1 MEKFADFAIKRRF
14 PLLVAILIIT
24 LFFLYQLINPL
35 GFFTDAPILKL
46 RIDTD
51 FAELLPQRHPYIK
64 IHNKIKETF
73 GGANQVI
80 IMVQVR
86 KGDIFNQETLGK
98 VKEISERLE
107 QFPAVDRYKIRSI
120 AMSKMKHFKFT
131 SGTMD
136 ISPLMFPE
144 IPHNQE
150 EMEELKKKIYSE
162 GRYYGP
168 YVSWD
173 SKKTLILV
181 DFFEEELAEIG
192 YDEVFNAFIELQN
205 EMEDENHIINIAGEP
220 VHLGY
225 IRALN
230 RKVLVVLGIT
240 TLAIMILLYFYYR
253 SKRGMFIPI
262 MSAAASGIW
271 GLGFMAMAGFNLD
284 PLILVLPFLIS
295 LMTARHSM
303 QLINRYL
310 EEVETGA
317 DVKAASHTLISSMF
331 APGVTGII
339 TDALGIGLVAI
350 ASIPILQNI
359 SIACAFWSV
368 ATVILALLFTPLVL
382 SYIKPSKRLMAQIE
396 DIKDKRDK
404 PQMLDRMLAW
414 LGAMVTGSGKWVI
427 VAANVVLV
435 VVGFQYASTLHV
447 GDFFPGSSILWPW
460 HRYNKDAMRITTN
473 MPLLNPLYV
482 VLEGE
487 KGGFISE
494 ADTIREMERFRRFI
508 MKHPRVMFV
517 SSISD
522 KLPSFLMASHEANPN
537 WSHMPNEDKVL
548 SFLYRHMVYSGE
560 PGTWDRYVEPR
571 DMMTNIIIYC
581 RDKMPKTTESVIASI
596 KDYITNHSKIE
607 GGKYLLAGGAVGV
620 EAGVREEIA
629 ASQTLNLT
637 LALSGV
643 FIFCAI
649 NFGSILAGL
658 LLTIPLAISNI
669 ITFALMGAYSI
680 GVTVNT
686 YPVSSIGIGLGVD
699 YGIYFVGRL
708 REERKKSGDLNT
720 AIINSMKT
728 NGKAIV
734 IIATTLTVGLML
746 WIFSALKFQAYMG
759 VLLAI
764 LLLLNML
771 GALLLLPSMIAIL
784 KPKFLDRGK

>member
-1 MEKFADFAIKRRF
+1 MLILQSKEGF
-14 PLLVAILIIT
+14 PLLIAILIIT

-35 GFFTDAPILKL
+35 GFFTDVPILKL
-46 RIDTD
+46 RVETN
-51 FAELLPQRHPYIK
+51 FADLLPQRHPYIK

-86 KGDIFNQETLGK
+86 DGDIFNQETLHK

-144 IPHNQE
+144 IPQNQDE
-150 EMEELKKKIYSE
+150 LEELRKKIYSE

-192 YDEVFNAFIELQN
+192 YDEVFREFVQLQN
-205 EMEDENHIINIAGEP
+205 DMEDENHIINIAGEP

-230 RKVLVVLGIT
+230 RKVLTVLALT
-240 TLAIMILLYFYYR
+240 TLAMMVLLYFYYR

-262 MSAAASGIW
+262 ISAVLSGIW

-284 PLILVLPFLIS
+284 PLIMVLPFLIS

-310 EEVETGA
+310 EEVEKDV
-317 DVKAASHTLISSMF
+317 DVKTASHTLISTMF
-331 APGVTGII
+331 APGVTGIV

-350 ASIPILQNI
+350 ATIPILQNI

-368 ATVILALLFTPLVL
+368 ATIILALLFTPLVL

-396 DIKDKRDK
+396 DIKEKRAK
-404 PQMLDRMLAW
+404 PRVLDRILAR
-414 LGAMVTGSGKWVI
+414 LGVIVTGKGKWIV
-427 VAANVVLV
+427 VAANVILV

-494 ADTIREMERFRRFI
+494 ADTIREMEQFRRYI
-508 MKHPRVMFV
+508 IKHPRVMFV

-537 WSHMPNEDKVL
+537 WSHMPNEEKVL

-571 DMMTNIIIYC
+571 DMMSNIIIYC
-581 RDKMPKTTESVIASI
+581 RDKMPKTTESVISSI
-596 KDYITNHSKIE
+596 KDYIANHSQIK

-620 EAGVREEIA
+620 EAGIREEIA
-629 ASQTLNLT
+629 SSQTLNLS
-637 LALSGV
+637 LALLGV
-643 FIFCAI
+643 FLFCAL
-649 NFGSILAGL
+649 NFGSIMAGL

-708 REERKKSGDLNT
+708 REERKQTGDLNT
-720 AIINSMKT
+720 AIINTMKT

-759 VLLAI
+759 VLLAV

-771 GALLLLPSMIAIL
+771 GALLLLPSMIAII
-784 KPKFLDRGK
+784 KPKFLNKAK

>member
-1 MEKFADFAIKRRF
+1 MEKFADFAIRKR
-14 PLLVAILIIT
+14 LAILIAISFVT

-35 GFFTDAPILKL
+35 GFFTSSKILKL
-46 RIDTD
+46 KVETD
-51 FAELLPQRHPYIK
+51 FADLLPQRHPYIK
-64 IHNKIKETF
+64 IHNRIRDTF

-86 KGDIFNQETLGK
+86 DGDIFNQDTLSK
-98 VKEISERLE
+98 AREISRRLE
-107 QFPAVDRYKIRSI
+107 AFPAVDRYKIRSI
-120 AMSKMKHFKFT
+120 AMSKMKYFKFS
-131 SGTMD
+131 SGLMD
-136 ISPLMFPE
+136 ISPLMFPNVPQNE
-144 IPHNQE
+144 E
-150 EMEELKKKIYSE
+150 EMEDLRKKIYSS

-173 SKKTLILV
+173 SKKTLIMV
-181 DFFEEELAEIG
+181 DFFEEELKEIG
-192 YDEVFNAFIELQN
+192 YDAVYKEFIKLQN
-205 EMEDENHIINIAGEP
+205 DMEDENHIINIAGEP

-225 IRALN
+225 VRDLS
-230 RKVLVVLGIT
+230 RKVIGVLGLT
-240 TLAIMILLYFYYR
+240 TLCIMLLLYLYYR

-262 MSAAASGIW
+262 ISLVLSGIW
-271 GLGFMAMAGFNLD
+271 GLGFMSMVGFNLD

-310 EEVETGA
+310 EEVEKGA
-317 DVKAASHTLISSMF
+317 DVKTASQILISSMF

-339 TDALGIGLVAI
+339 TDAMGIGLVAI
-350 ASIPILQNI
+350 AAIPILQNI

-368 ATVILALLFTPLVL
+368 ATIILALLFTPLAL
-382 SYIKPSKRLMAQIE
+382 SYIRPSKRLAAQIE
-396 DIKDKRDK
+396 ALKERKAK
-404 PQMLDRMLAW
+404 PGAMDRLLTW
-414 LGAMVTGSGKWVI
+414 LGHRIAGKGKWVI
-427 VAANVVLV
+427 VAANVILV
-435 VVGFQYASTLHV
+435 AVGLQYASRLHV

-460 HRYNKDAMRITTN
+460 HRYNKDAMRIITN

-487 KGGFISE
+487 EGDFISE
-494 ADTIREMERFRRFI
+494 GETLREMNRFRRF
-508 MKHPRVMFV
+508 MAKQDRVMFV
-517 SSISD
+517 SSITNM
-522 KLPSFLMASHEANPN
+522 LPGFLMASNEDDPN
-537 WSHMPNEDKVL
+537 WNHLPKEDNVL
-548 SFLYRHMVYSGE
+548 SFCYRAMVYRGE
-560 PGTWDRYVEPR
+560 PGTWDRYVEPT
-571 DMMTNIIIYC
+571 DSMSNVIIYC
-581 RDKMPKTTESVIASI
+581 RDKMPKTTESIIASI
-596 KDYITNHSKIE
+596 KDYVKNHSQIK

-620 EAGVREEIA
+620 EAGIREEIT

-637 LALSGV
+637 LALLGV
-643 FIFCAI
+643 FVFCSI

-669 ITFALMGAYSI
+669 ITFALMGAYHI

-708 REERKKSGDLNT
+708 REERKKTGDLNT
-720 AIINSMKT
+720 AILNTMRT
-728 NGKAIV
+728 NGRAIV

-759 VLLAI
+759 ILLAI

-771 GALLLLPSMIAIL
+771 GALLLLPSLIAII
-784 KPKFLDRGK
+784 KPKFLERGK